1 MKNLVVKLFILI
13 LILVCFFQVGKASD
27 IKQWDKDWNI
37 AFGYGFGHYYNL
49 FVSAMEPM
57 QKFSGYWDIP
67 IKKAVKSLN
76 SDDTLIIRRLSRLIK
91 PKYYPDEVLDYF
103 VKWEGKDGDSLIGC
117 RYKSGK
123 YRFIIKETDD
133 GRMRI
138 FVIAKPIE
146 CKTDLVDLV
155 AEVLL
160 QENAEKNDFHEPK
173 PEYFRWMR
181 SNKGGH
187 EMAAYNT
194 IMDCYKED
202 KHKYEDAEQI
212 DKTEDVSILEVS
224 YYKSRLRRD
233 R

>member
-1 MKNLVVKLFILI
+1 MYKKILI
-13 LILVCFFQVGKASD
+13 AMIFLSIPLNGISADVKKWEG
-27 IKQWDKDWNI
+27 DWSV

-49 FVSAMEPM
+49 FVSAPEP
-57 QKFSGYWDIP
+57 KRIFEGYWTVP
-67 IKKAVKSLN
+67 TENVTKLLN
-76 SDDTLIIRRLSRLIK
+76 PDDTLIVKRLAKLIK
-91 PKYYPDEVLDYF
+91 PKYYPYEVLDYYA
-103 VKWEGKDGDSLIGC
+103 KWEGKDGDSLIGC

-123 YRFIIKETDD
+123 YRFIIKETND

-194 IMDCYKED
+194 TLTCYKKD
-202 KHKYEDAEQI
+202 KHKYIDADRIE
-212 DKTEDVSILEVS
+212 KSEKVSVLEIS
-224 YYKSRLRRD
+224 YYKSRLRRN